1 VKATPLYPSNP
12 ETLCIDHK
20 YKVLVNGAFDMLHS
34 GHIDLFMHAKQ
45 MDDSR
50 AYVIVALDTDERI
63 GYNKGI
69 DRPVNPLSIR
79 AKNLSRMK
87 DIDEIWSFNSDEELI
102 SLMHRVD
109 VRLIGSDW
117 RGKEIVGEGLID
129 VEYFE
134 RINDEATTNTLA
146 NYINRRNLLGQLQ
159 MRNGK

>member
-1 VKATPLYPSNP
+1 MKATPLYPPNP
-12 ETLCIDHK
+12 EKLCINHK

-45 MDDSR
+45 MDDGR

-63 GYNKGI
+63 SYNKGF
-69 DRPVNPLSIR
+69 DRPVNRLAIR
-79 AKNLSRMK
+79 AKNLSRMR
-87 DIDEIWSFNSDEELI
+87 DIDEVWSFGSDEELI
-102 SLMHRVD
+102 SLIHRAD

-117 RGKEIVGEGLID
+117 RDKEIVGEGLID

-134 RINDEATTNTLA
+134 RINDEATTKTIE

-159 MRNGK
+159 MRDSQ